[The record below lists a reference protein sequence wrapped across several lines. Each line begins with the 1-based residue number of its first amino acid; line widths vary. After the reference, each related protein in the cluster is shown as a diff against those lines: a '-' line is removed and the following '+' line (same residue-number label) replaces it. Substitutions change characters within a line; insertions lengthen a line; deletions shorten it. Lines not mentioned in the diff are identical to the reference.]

1 MICWSARAKDPGA
14 LCGAKFDVNRS
25 NESPLRDENADLRPL
40 EYHQHLPRSLYNI
53 AANPAGNQPIKE
65 TVKTWALSAAAAYFQ
80 ERQSLAKFGAVRA
93 RMPKNI
99 RDLTLLV

>member
-1 MICWSARAKDPGA
+1 MLIFDLLSKFNAISICHVA
-14 LCGAKFDVNRS
+14 
-25 NESPLRDENADLRPL
+25 
-40 EYHQHLPRSLYNI
+40 YNI
-53 AANPAGNQPIKE
+53 AANPANQPIKE